1 MPEESYSPR
10 QAVITHCQNKKYLFG
25 WGTKHRKSVMCRH
38 TLVPIIL
45 FHLDSVSLDSTS
57 WWLYAWYIQTLR
69 EYPPTFESFFP
80 PQGLSLSIPFTLT
93 SDIGGSETEKNL
105 RFLYSLQKYHLTFFK
120 YLRFT
125 LWREDQRHLPKDA
138 RGTDDT
144 RVIMTSRQTVQGHP
158 QFHPCH
164 GSSGHK
170 NDAIMSFTVHRQ
182 VIHSTWLGREL
193 HKARHQG

>member
-1 MPEESYSPR
+1 M
-10 QAVITHCQNKKYLFG
+10 ITHCQNKKYLFG

-105 RFLYSLQKYHLTFFK
+105 RFLYSSHMYHPTLWKF
-120 YLRFT
+120 LGFT
-125 LWREDQRHLPKDA
+125 LRGETHWHLPEDT
-138 RGTDDT
+138 RGTDDS
-144 RVIMTSRQTVQGHP
+144 RVIMTSRQAAQG
-158 QFHPCH
+158 PCNSTYIT
-164 GSSGHK
+164 GSEATT
-170 NDAIMSFTVHRQ
+170 NDPLVSLTLTRQ
-182 VIHSTWLGREL
+182 VLLQGVYINSIWLGRAW
-193 HKARHQG
+193 HTAWPRAGGPA